1 LYLTL
6 EKKLWVLDGF
16 LSILKKFEKNKIY
29 NMLSLMLDPN
39 LKFSLV
45 SYVIDLKQ
53 GVSIAKEYDKQF
65 FFPMLLKCHQIL
77 HIMAKFGFVA
87 NNILMKIPILTFL
100 KCMLG

>member
-1 LYLTL
+1 
-6 EKKLWVLDGF
+6 
-16 LSILKKFEKNKIY
+16 
-29 NMLSLMLDPN
+29 MLDPN

-87 NNILMKIPILTFL
+87 NNILMKIPILIFL
-100 KCMLG
+100 KCMLGRVNQPRSWWIWYYKCLGDIK